1 MTARHMITSPHGG
14 SPPVQNLPQPLTG
27 ESPLPL
33 EQGLADKQ
41 IKLRHEV
48 STDLALP
55 GELEYESWMQQLRSS
70 RP

>member
-1 MTARHMITSPHGG
+1 MTARHMIVSPHGG
-14 SPPVQNLPQPLTG
+14 SPAVQNLPQPLAR

-33 EQGLADKQ
+33 EQGLPDKQ
-41 IKLRHEV
+41 TKLRNEV
-48 STDLALP
+48 STVPALP